1 MKPFLKF
8 TLIGLLAVVVAGVTV
23 AGVAYAQG
31 DGPDGREGLAELLGF
46 TREELR
52 EQLQDGKTLEELAE
66 AVGIDLTA
74 YREELRQNNQV
85 DLETKI
91 EEALANG
98 EISQEHADWLLEGL
112 DKGFLDGPIFGLG
125 GRESGER
132 GSGNRPDVDG
142 AGMPGMREGKQSSD
156 Q

>member
-31 DGPDGREGLAELLGF
+31 DGPGVRDGLAELLGL
-46 TREELR
+46 TQEELR

-66 AVGIDLTA
+66 AAGVDLTA
-74 YREELRQNNQV
+74 YREEMRQTKQV
-85 DLETKI
+85 DLETRI

-98 EISQEHADWLLEGL
+98 DITQEHADWLFAGLE
-112 DKGFLDGPIFGLG
+112 KGFLDGPFIGLG
-125 GRESGER
+125 GRESGGR
-132 GSGNRPDVDG
+132 GSSNRPDMDG
-142 AGMPGMREGKQSSD
+142 AGMPGMRAGKQSTD

>member
-1 MKPFLKF
+1 MKAILKF
-8 TLIGLLAVVVAGVTV
+8 TLIGLLAVVVAGITV

-31 DGPDGREGLAELLGF
+31 DGPDGREGLAELLGL

-52 EQLQDGKTLEELAE
+52 DQLQDGKTLEELA
-66 AVGIDLTA
+66 AGVDLET
-74 YREELRQNNQV
+74 YREEMRQTKQV

-98 EISQEHADWLLEGL
+98 DITQNHADWLLEGL
-112 DKGFLDGPIFGLG
+112 DKGFLDNPFIGFGG
-125 GRESGER
+125 R
-132 GSGNRPDVDG
+132 GSGGRPDMDG
-142 AGMPGMREGKQSSD
+142 AGMPGMRGGKPSSD